1 MAFNVDLTLPHNF
14 ENKVRLF
21 PLPNLVLF
29 PGVMQGLHVFEPRYR
44 QLMDDA
50 LAADHLITMAV
61 LKTPDPTTIEN
72 PFDLCPEIYPTV
84 CIGKIITHS
93 KTEDGRY
100 NLLLVGARR
109 ARIVREIKTDKA
121 YRTAEVELVEDS
133 VHSSEDQ
140 INQLRK
146 RLVKSFLKFAK
157 EKQGLGQET
166 IKNMLVDSMP
176 ISLLVDLVS
185 YAVGLEP
192 EDQIKI
198 LETPEADLRCQ
209 YVLEMIE
216 KMDASPPPHPH
227 PDFDRTGFPPDF
239 SAN

>member
-21 PLPNLVLF
+21 PLPNVVLF
-29 PGVMQGLHVFEPRYR
+29 PGVMQGLHIFEPRYR
-44 QLMDDA
+44 QLMVDA
-50 LAADHLITMAV
+50 LAADQLITMAV
-61 LKTPDPTTIEN
+61 LKTPDPATFEN
-72 PFDLCPEIYPTV
+72 PFDLRPEIYPTV

-109 ARIVREIKTDKA
+109 ARIIREIMTDKA
-121 YRTAEVELVEDS
+121 YRSAEVELVEDS
-133 VHSSEDQ
+133 VSSTKEQ
-140 INQLRK
+140 IDRLRK
-146 RLVKSFLKFAK
+146 RLVKSFLKFAR

-176 ISLLVDLVS
+176 ISLLVDLIS
-185 YAVGLEP
+185 YAVGLRP

-216 KMDASPPPHPH
+216 QMDAAPPSPADVRRP
-227 PDFDRTGFPPDF
+227 GFPPDF

>member
-1 MAFNVDLTLPHNF
+1 MLRDFFSQVMVAECDCQ
-14 ENKVRLF
+14 
-21 PLPNLVLF
+21 
-29 PGVMQGLHVFEPRYR
+29 GVGDIGRIGRSRQSEFATDR
-44 QLMDDA
+44 QL
-50 LAADHLITMAV
+50 HLRLGRSTVARQ
-61 LKTPDPTTIEN
+61 N
-72 PFDLCPEIYPTV
+72 PFDLRPEIYPTV

-109 ARIVREIKTDKA
+109 ARIIREIMTDKA
-121 YRTAEVELVEDS
+121 YRSAEVELVEDS
-133 VHSSEDQ
+133 VRSSEAQ
-140 INQLRK
+140 IAQLRK

-176 ISLLVDLVS
+176 ISLLVDLIS
-185 YAVGLEP
+185 YAVGLKP

-216 KMDASPPPHPH
+216 KMDAAPQPQA
-227 PDFDRTGFPPDF
+227 DFNGPGFPPDF
-239 SAN
+239 STN

>member
-1 MAFNVDLTLPHNF
+1 MAFNVDLSLPHNF

-29 PGVMQGLHVFEPRYR
+29 PGVMQGLHIFEPRYR

-61 LKTPDPTTIEN
+61 LKMSGAAQFEN
-72 PFDLCPEIYPTV
+72 PFDLRPEIYPTV

-109 ARIVREIKTDKA
+109 ARIVREIMTGKA
-121 YRTAEVELVEDS
+121 YRSAEVELVEDS
-133 VHSSEDQ
+133 VRSSEEQ
-140 INQLRK
+140 IAQLRK
-146 RLVKSFLKFAK
+146 RLIKSFLNFAK
-157 EKQGLGQET
+157 EKQGLGRET

-176 ISLLVDLVS
+176 ISLLVDLIS
-185 YAVGLEP
+185 YAVGLRP

-216 KMDASPPPHPH
+216 KMGSESRPQPELQRP
-227 PDFDRTGFPPDF
+227 GFPPDF